1 MLTHIELFAGISGF
15 GLGFE
20 ASGIETICQVEI
32 NRQCQQVLKYHYP
45 DIDRLDD
52 VCKVGKH
59 NLPYVDIISFG
70 SPCQDL
76 SIAGKR
82 KGIQGERSGL
92 FFEAIRIIRELKP
105 AIAIWENVPGAFS
118 SNSGRDFLAVITAFR
133 ECGARQFGWRTLD
146 ARHCGVPQ
154 RRRRIFLVADFRE
167 RRVGS
172 ILFKPESM
180 SGNTQKG
187 RKAGKDVAYTLNTHT
202 GSSSC
207 KGEGGINKTL
217 IVPPLTCDPYGDK
230 LSEEGKLVL
239 DGRNLAEHKVSPTL
253 QSKQSGGYSLNYTPM
268 VYERG
273 RVIPSMVS
281 PTLKTDGSGNRLCYG
296 VRRLTPVECE
306 RLQGFPKNWTLANGI
321 SNSARYRMLGNAVN
335 VAVTKR
341 LGKNI
346 AEALK

>member
-1 MLTHIELFAGISGF
+1 MTHGELFAGISGF

-20 ASGIETICQVEI
+20 ANGIETLWAV
-32 NRQCQQVLKYHYP
+32 
-45 DIDRLDD
+45 DIDKNCKRVQKHHYLDRLWFDD
-52 VCKVGKH
+52 VCTVDKH

-82 KGIQGERSGL
+82 GGLKGERSGL
-92 FFEAIRIIRELKP
+92 FFEAIRIVRELKP

-133 ECGARQFGWRTLD
+133 ECGARQFGWRTID
-146 ARHCGVPQ
+146 AQYCGVPQ
-154 RRRRIFLVADFRE
+154 RRRRIILIADFRGE
-167 RRVGS
+167 RVGR

-180 SGNTQKG
+180 CRDFTESK
-187 RKAGKDVAYTLNTHT
+187 KAGKDVAFTLNTHT

-207 KGEGGINKTL
+207 KGEGGINTTL
-217 IVPPLTCDPYGDK
+217 IAGTLNSGAHPGGFNGQDVGNLVVPPLTCDPYGDK
-230 LSEEGKLVL
+230 IS
-239 DGRNLAEHKVSPTL
+239 
-253 QSKQSGGYSLNYTPM
+253 
-268 VYERG
+268 
-273 RVIPSMVS
+273 
-281 PTLKTDGSGNRLCYG
+281 G

-306 RLQGFPKNWTLANGI
+306 RLQGFPRDWTLADGI
-321 SNSARYRMLGNAVN
+321 PDSARYRMLGNAVN

-346 AEALK
+346 VEANR